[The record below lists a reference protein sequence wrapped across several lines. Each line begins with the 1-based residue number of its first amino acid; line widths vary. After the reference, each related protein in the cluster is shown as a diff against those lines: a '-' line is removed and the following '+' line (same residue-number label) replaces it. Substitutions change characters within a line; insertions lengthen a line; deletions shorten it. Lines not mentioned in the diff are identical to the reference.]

1 MLKRDRPRLNSE
13 ELNARLRF
21 YVGLT
26 LAAVLAFTMG
36 AVLYSLIYV
45 TQPMEQ
51 SPNDKAFFDL
61 ITPIAT
67 FLVGTLSGVMV
78 AGNNNRKDKSS
89 ETDSS
94 S

>member
-1 MLKRDRPRLNSE
+1 MTKKERLTEEQLNS
-13 ELNARLRF
+13 RLRF
-21 YVGLT
+21 TIGVV
-26 LAAVLAFTMG
+26 LAAVLAGTMG
-36 AVLYSLIYV
+36 SVLYSLIYV

-78 AGNNNRKDKSS
+78 SSAGRKDKNDKSPA
-89 ETDSS
+89 D
-94 S
+94 

>member
-1 MLKRDRPRLNSE
+1 MAKKERLTEEQLNS
-13 ELNARLRF
+13 RLRF
-21 YVGLT
+21 TIGVV
-26 LAAVLAFTMG
+26 LAAVLAGTMG
-36 AVLYSLIYV
+36 SVLYSLIYV

-78 AGNNNRKDKSS
+78 SSAGRKDKN
-89 ETDSS
+89 DKPPAD
-94 S
+94 

>member
-1 MLKRDRPRLNSE
+1 MARKERLTE
-13 ELNARLRF
+13 EQLNARLRF
-21 YVGLT
+21 VIGV
-26 LAAVLAFTMG
+26 VLAGVLAGTMG
-36 AVLYSLIYV
+36 SVLYSLIYV

-78 AGNNNRKDKSS
+78 SSVGRKDKNDKPSAN
-89 ETDSS
+89 
-94 S
+94 

>member
-1 MLKRDRPRLNSE
+1 MARKERLTE
-13 ELNARLRF
+13 EQLNTRLRF
-21 YVGLT
+21 VIGV
-26 LAAVLAFTMG
+26 VLAGVLAGTMG
-36 AVLYSLIYV
+36 SVLYSLIYV

-78 AGNNNRKDKSS
+78 SSAGRKEKNDKPPNN
-89 ETDSS
+89 
-94 S
+94 